1 MRTLICT
8 ALLALAF
15 GSAQAADQ
23 MSKHAERGVACTTC
37 HKGDFKAPFD
47 RRLHGLSQPRRPRE
61 GHRIDE
67 LRSGS

>member
-37 HKGDFKAPFD
+37 HKGDFKAPSTD
-47 RRLHGLSQPRRPRE
+47 VCTGCHSRDALAKAPNR
-61 GHRIDE
+61 
-67 LRSGS
+67 